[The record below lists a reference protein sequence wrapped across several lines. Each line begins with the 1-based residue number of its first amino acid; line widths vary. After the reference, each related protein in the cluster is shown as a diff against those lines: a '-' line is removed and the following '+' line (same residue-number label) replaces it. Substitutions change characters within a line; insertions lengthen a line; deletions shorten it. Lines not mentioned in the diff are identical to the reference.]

1 MRFYGFG
8 NYYLSSLQQ
17 GLQSAHVIGDLSV
30 ASIHNGSV
38 TEKGKIFFDWAKNH
52 KTMVLLNGGNSL
64 SLEELFQKLKHFEKL
79 GMHLP
84 FAKFHEDEQ
93 SLNGAL
99 TYVGIVVEQ
108 KYYDAAYELRSC
120 SSFDQLSY
128 VNKKIEEENWK
139 QWEVEFIHELNQYRL
154 AN

>member
-17 GLQSAHVIGDLSV
+17 GLQSAHAIGELFTQTEL
-30 ASIHNGSV
+30 GSDSFNMV
-38 TEKGKIFFDWAKNH
+38 YNWAKNH

-64 SLEELFQKLKHFEKL
+64 SLQELYDFFGELKTK

-93 SLNGAL
+93 SLGGAL
-99 TYVGIVVEQ
+99 TYVGVIVPE
-108 KYYDAAYELRSC
+108 KYYETASAIRYKSVEDTNAIFEANGFTDWEISFVSRMNAYG
-120 SSFDQLSY
+120 
-128 VNKKIEEENWK
+128 
-139 QWEVEFIHELNQYRL
+139 L
-154 AN
+154 AH

>member
-17 GLQSAHVIGDLSV
+17 GLQSAHVVGDLAA
-30 ASIHNGSV
+30 ASISKKKGKV
-38 TEKGKIFFDWAKNH
+38 TKKGKIYFDWADNH
-52 KTMVLLNGGNSL
+52 KTMVLLNGGNCASL
-64 SLEELFQKLKHFEKL
+64 KVLYKKFKQLAKD

-99 TYVGIVVEQ
+99 TYVGIVVEE
-108 KYYDAAYELRSC
+108 KYYNAAAELRRSGN
-120 SSFDQLSY
+120 SSDFFTQEEWKDWE
-128 VNKKIEEENWK
+128 IEL
-139 QWEVEFIHELNQYRL
+139 ILELNKYSL
-154 AN
+154 AH